1 MILFMYSLVGVDKF
15 FRRSFPSSFG
25 LKESAKLKLL
35 YSYEDKLD
43 EIYFEDK
50 LFGYGLEFHIIV
62 CNFNKEMEV
71 RVMTDTFEIEEID
84 LLAPN
89 KGLYYAGCYSILVV
103 SHYNHHLKSEQ
114 SDRVGFLSSFREY
127 VMQDIS
133 NKLVE
138 ILYKATLVG
147 EKDGIKVY
155 AFKSAISYYWML
167 FVKGDEVLYMFM
179 LHYDFD
185 GSLNEVRLEGYVDGY
200 VKALLCIGDHDIKVN
215 IECEELKRRLKCTD

>member
-1 MILFMYSLVGVDKF
+1 MYRLLGVDEF

-25 LKESAKLKLL
+25 LKESVKLKLL

-43 EIYFEDK
+43 DLYFEDK
-50 LFGYGLEFHIIV
+50 LDAYGLKFHTV
-62 CNFNKEMEV
+62 VYNFNKDREV
-71 RVMTDTFEIEEID
+71 RVMTDTFEIEDSD
-84 LLAPN
+84 LAIPDRD
-89 KGLYYAGCYSILVV
+89 LYKSEYYTILVV

-200 VKALLCIGDHDIKVN
+200 VKALLCIGDYNIKIN
-215 IECEELKRRLKCTD
+215 IECEELKRRLKCID